1 MLVCLRQ
8 FLKCLHCK
16 RSPSKAA
23 SVQPRTSVINSST
36 YISSVRQHSLKA
48 EYPNDPSAQ
57 SVSASIYNTSRVQ
70 SLPAGSVRVKLDE
83 NTEKH
88 FSSLMMKRQTKELIC
103 PEGMD
108 QYREVGGVLM
118 LGKQLRQPVED
129 TF

>member
-1 MLVCLRQ
+1 MLACLRK
-8 FLKCLHCK
+8 FLQCLHFK
-16 RSPSKAA
+16 RSPPKST

-36 YISSVRQHSLKA
+36 HISTTRQRSLRAEYQNDASAVSISS
-48 EYPNDPSAQ
+48 
-57 SVSASIYNTSRVQ
+57 IYDTSRVQ
-70 SLPAGSVRVKLDE
+70 SLPVGSSRVKLDE
-83 NTEKH
+83 KTEKH

-118 LGKQLRQPVED
+118 LGKQLRQPVEQ